1 MCPMTTSDQ
10 QSLLDQSAV
19 NVRVASAQVSR
30 RYQTFTTYHDL
41 YQEAC
46 MWVWLHPGAVTE
58 RLEDGRRG
66 STRLTG
72 QIAKHLDGIARR
84 EKAARIGY
92 NVADEAFYNVATV
105 EAALP
110 SVWDVRLMERP
121 PAVDMGDFQKQKSDP
136 STSGTWLA
144 VCVDVRS
151 AWYKSSMNDDWKEAL
166 TFKHRD
172 GYRNFQVAE
181 LMGVVDSTVHAYV
194 LKGTRSLINAL
205 GGSPPSKCANDC
217 ECVGTRKVLSNSQ
230 AVALTAKGY
239 DT

>member
-1 MCPMTTSDQ
+1 MTTVEQ
-10 QSLLDQSAV
+10 QTLLDESAV
-19 NVRVASAQVSR
+19 NIRVAAAQVSR
-30 RYQTFTTYHDL
+30 RYQQFTTYTDL

-46 MWVWLHPGAVTE
+46 LWVWLHPGAVTE

-84 EKAARIGY
+84 EKAQTIGY
-92 NVADEAFYNVATV
+92 NVADEAFYNVATI

-121 PAVDMGDFQKQKSDP
+121 PATDLGDFQKQKSDP
-136 STSGTWLA
+136 STAGTWLA

-151 AWYKSSMNDDWKEAL
+151 AWFKSTMNGLWKEAL
-166 TFKHRD
+166 ELKHRD
-172 GYRNFQVAE
+172 GLRNFQVA
-181 LMGVVDSTVHAYV
+181 LAMGVVDSTVHSYI
-194 LKGTRSLINAL
+194 LKGTRSLINSL
-205 GGSPPSKCANDC
+205 GGFAPTKCGNDC
-217 ECVGTRKVLSNSQ
+217 ECVGARKILSNSQ
-230 AVALTAKGY
+230 AAALTDKGY

>member
-1 MCPMTTSDQ
+1 MADEQ
-10 QSLLDQSAV
+10 QALLDQCAV
-19 NVRVASAQVSR
+19 NVRVAAAQVSR
-30 RYQTFTTYHDL
+30 RYQQFTSYADL

-46 MWVWLHPGAVTE
+46 LWVWFHPGAVTE

-84 EKAARIGY
+84 EKAQTIGY
-92 NVADEAFYNVATV
+92 NIADEAFYNVATI

-121 PAVDMGDFQKQKSDP
+121 PAVDLGDFQKQKSDP

-151 AWYKSSMNDDWKEAL
+151 AWFKSTMNQNWKDAL
-166 TFKHRD
+166 ELKHKW
-172 GYRNFQVAE
+172 GLRNYQVAE
-181 LMGVVDSTVHAYV
+181 QMCVVDSTVHAYV
-194 LKGTRSLINAL
+194 AKGTRSLINAL
-205 GGSPPSKCANDC
+205 GGSPPSKCGNDC
-217 ECVGTRKVLSNSQ
+217 ECAGQRKILSNSQ
-230 AVALTAKGY
+230 AAALTARGY
-239 DT
+239 E